1 MAQLDPIPLAWQ
13 RAILRKEVS
22 MREVSMREVWWII
35 ALVAE
40 AEQEGKKR
48 ATMPPELLP
57 ACQALGL
64 VARDG

>member
-13 RAILRKEVS
+13 RAVLRK
-22 MREVSMREVWWII
+22 EVSMREVWWII

>member
-1 MAQLDPIPLAWQ
+1 MAQLDQIPLAWQ
-13 RAILRKEVS
+13 RAVLRK
-22 MREVSMREVWWII
+22 EVSMREVWWII